1 MMKNDKNKQ
10 NLIVLWTY
18 EFIWIDVEV
27 DPQSQT
33 KLGGL
38 QMRMELQVCQR
49 VKCQY
54 LQDDEYKLVEH
65 RKGYLRYQEP
75 MMIYYQNAK
84 KKKIYTN
91 NIKSN
96 QVMSNG

>member
-38 QMRMELQVCQR
+38 
-49 VKCQY
+49 
-54 LQDDEYKLVEH
+54 
-65 RKGYLRYQEP
+65 
-75 MMIYYQNAK
+75 
-84 KKKIYTN
+84 
-91 NIKSN
+91 
-96 QVMSNG
+96 